1 MVKLIEN
8 VGEILVDKVSLT
20 DGRIGIFIPLL
31 EETENVIRLRKQFEK
46 VLLHEIQLLQR
57 ERYFGVGAI
66 NTTSCLYINIEQDE
80 KSRKYEIEY
89 SIVFLGRVKDEQGQ
103 EVYCNIT
110 DHSPVELSTEDKA
123 YINHLIMGKLQEI
136 IFGEGKQHD

>member
-1 MVKLIEN
+1 MVKRIEN

-31 EETENVIRLRKQFEK
+31 EEAENVIRLRKQSEK
-46 VLLHEIQLLQR
+46 GLLHEIQLLR
-57 ERYFGVGAI
+57 HEIYFRVGAI
-66 NTTSCLYINIEQDE
+66 ETTSCLYINIGEDE
-80 KSRKYEIEY
+80 KSRKYEIDY
-89 SIVFLGRVKDEQGQ
+89 FIVFLWQVKDEQGQ
-103 EVYCNIT
+103 AVCYNIT
-110 DHSPVELSTEDKA
+110 DPSPIVLSAEDKA